1 MLTMSTL
8 MMPAATM
15 TTMTNAGPIP
25 VAAATKL
32 EPKLLQLPHPALMP
46 QIPQQQH
53 HHQHPHGNN
62 NKLGIVENAPNV
74 QILGSTNL
82 GSKVHLDI
90 LDFANLNRVF
100 LILLAIS
107 LSLDPST
114 NSFRL
119 NSLRLERH

>member
-46 QIPQQQH
+46 QIQQQPQH

-62 NKLGIVENAPNV
+62 NKLGKLFFI
-74 QILGSTNL
+74 I
-82 GSKVHLDI
+82 
-90 LDFANLNRVF
+90 F
-100 LILLAIS
+100 
-107 LSLDPST
+107 
-114 NSFRL
+114 
-119 NSLRLERH
+119 NSL

>member
-46 QIPQQQH
+46 QIQQQPQQQH
-53 HHQHPHGNN
+53 HHQHPHGNS
-62 NKLGIVENAPNV
+62 NKL
-74 QILGSTNL
+74 
-82 GSKVHLDI
+82 
-90 LDFANLNRVF
+90 
-100 LILLAIS
+100 
-107 LSLDPST
+107 
-114 NSFRL
+114 
-119 NSLRLERH
+119 